1 MLSAEQIYALK
12 RLRGIRPEMILS
24 LGRLLD
30 SRLDDVELA
39 NRIEQIHWTY
49 LNDNNERASLTK
61 AVFLHS
67 LEVAKKTL
75 AEYRTKGIHYFTC
88 YERKG
93 LNIIN
98 NKGVL
103 RTPPLIMYY
112 QGDSH
117 LLDTPIITIIGSRA
131 VLDKPREMGYKI
143 AQYFAEKGVTVLSGL
158 ALGSDTCAHE
168 GALSVP
174 NGKTIAVVGNGLDC
188 PYPKENK
195 NLYKRIIERGGLIL
209 TEYEPGTE
217 VTGRQL
223 IARDFIQAALGQAT
237 IVIQC
242 AIDGGTRNASEATA
256 LAHKPLFVLRFGEAK
271 IDDDPALAGGHDLVS
286 RYGAQYLDTN
296 NKEKLTRELS
306 KIHKIIFDDTYKE
319 SLCKNIAV

>member
-12 RLRGIRPEMILS
+12 RLHGIRPEMILS

-61 AVFLHS
+61 EVFLQS
-67 LEVAKKTL
+67 LEVATKTL
-75 AEYRTKGIHYFTC
+75 AEFRTKGIHYFTC
-88 YERKG
+88 YECKG

-112 QGDSH
+112 QGDIH
-117 LLDTPIITIIGSRA
+117 LLDTPIITMIGSRA

-158 ALGSDTCAHE
+158 ALGSDSCAHE

-195 NLYKRIIERGGLIL
+195 NLYKTIIERGGLII

-223 IARDFIQAALGQAT
+223 VARDFIQAALGQAT

-256 LAHKPLFVLRFGEAK
+256 LSNKPLFVLYFGDESV
-271 IDDDPALAGGHDLVS
+271 DQDSALAGGHDLV
-286 RYGAQYLDTN
+286 RRFGAQYLTTDN
-296 NKEKLTRELS
+296 NGKLNEQLITIQHS
-306 KIHKIIFDDTYKE
+306 IFNHLE
-319 SLCKNIAV
+319 HEFL

>member
-12 RLRGIRPEMILS
+12 RLPGIRPEMILS
-24 LGRLLD
+24 LGRLLE

-49 LNDNNERASLTK
+49 LNENNERASLTK
-61 AVFLHS
+61 GVFLQS
-67 LEVAKKTL
+67 LEVATKTL

-112 QGDSH
+112 QGDIE
-117 LLDTPIITIIGSRA
+117 LLNTPIVTIIGSRA
-131 VLDKPREMGYKI
+131 VLDKPREMGYRI
-143 AQYFAEKGVTVLSGL
+143 ARYLARKGVTILSGL

-168 GALSVP
+168 GALAVP
-174 NGKTIAVVGNGLDC
+174 EGKTIAVVGNGFDC
-188 PYPKENK
+188 PYPKENRG
-195 NLYKRIIERGGLIL
+195 LYKTIIERGGLIL
-209 TEYEPGTE
+209 TEYEPDNE
-217 VTGRQL
+217 VTGAQL
-223 IARDFIQAALGQAT
+223 VTRDFIQAALGQAT

-242 AIDGGTRNASEATA
+242 AIDGGTRNAAEATA
-256 LAHKPLFVLRFGEAK
+256 LSHKPLYVLRFGDKK
-271 IDDDPALAGGHDLVS
+271 IDDDPALAGGHDLVK
-286 RYGAQYLDTN
+286 RFGAQYLDTN
-296 NKEKLTRELS
+296 
-306 KIHKIIFDDTYKE
+306 IIEIIVKQLNDLHC
-319 SLCKNIAV
+319 SNRLL

>member
-12 RLRGIRPEMILS
+12 RLPGIRPEMILS
-24 LGRLLD
+24 LGRLLE
-30 SRLDDVELA
+30 SRLDDVALA
-39 NRIEQIHWTY
+39 NRIEQIHWAY
-49 LNDNNERASLTK
+49 LNENNERASLTK
-61 AVFLHS
+61 AVFLQS
-67 LEVAKKTL
+67 LEVATKTL
-75 AEYRTKGIHYFTC
+75 AEYRTRGIHYFTC

-112 QGDSH
+112 QGDIE
-117 LLDTPIITIIGSRA
+117 LLNTPIVTIIGSRA
-131 VLDKPREMGYKI
+131 VLDKPREMGFKI
-143 AQYFAEKGVTVLSGL
+143 AQYFAKKGVTVLSGL

-256 LAHKPLFVLRFGEAK
+256 LAHKPLFVLRFGNK
-271 IDDDPALAGGHDLVS
+271 TIDDDPALAGGHDLV
-286 RYGAQYLDTN
+286 RRFGAQYLTTEN
-296 NKEKLTRELS
+296 NGKFYEQLITIQHSVFNHLE
-306 KIHKIIFDDTYKE
+306 HEY
-319 SLCKNIAV
+319 

>member
-12 RLRGIRPEMILS
+12 RLHGIRPEMILS
-24 LGRLLD
+24 FGRLLD

-61 AVFLHS
+61 EVFLQS
-67 LEVAKKTL
+67 LEVATKTL
-75 AEYRTKGIHYFTC
+75 AKYRTKGIHYFTC
-88 YERKG
+88 YEHKG
-93 LNIIN
+93 LHIIN

-112 QGDSH
+112 QGDIH
-117 LLDTPIITIIGSRA
+117 LLDTPIITMIGSRA
-131 VLDKPREMGYKI
+131 VLDKPREIGYKI
-143 AQYFAEKGVTVLSGL
+143 AQYFAKKGVTVLSGL

-195 NLYKRIIERGGLIL
+195 NLYKTIIERGGLIL

-256 LAHKPLFVLRFGEAK
+256 LAHKPLFVIRFGDK
-271 IDDDPALAGGHDLVS
+271 TIDDDPALAGGHDLV
-286 RYGAQYLDTN
+286 RRFGAQYLEAGNIEMLFKQLDDVR
-296 NKEKLTRELS
+296 REL
-306 KIHKIIFDDTYKE
+306 TGE
-319 SLCKNIAV
+319 SFLKNL

>member
-12 RLRGIRPEMILS
+12 RLPGIRPEMILS
-24 LGRLLD
+24 LGRLLE
-30 SRLDDVELA
+30 SRLDDVALA

-117 LLDTPIITIIGSRA
+117 LLDTPIITMIGSRA
-131 VLDKPREMGYKI
+131 VLDKLREMGFKI

-195 NLYKRIIERGGLIL
+195 KLYKRIIERGGLIL

-256 LAHKPLFVLRFGEAK
+256 LSNKPLFVLYFGDESV
-271 IDDDPALAGGHDLVS
+271 DLDSALAGGHDLA
-286 RYGAQYLDTN
+286 RRFGAQYLTTEN
-296 NKEKLTRELS
+296 NGKLNEQLITIQHSVFGHLEHEFL
-306 KIHKIIFDDTYKE
+306 
-319 SLCKNIAV
+319 